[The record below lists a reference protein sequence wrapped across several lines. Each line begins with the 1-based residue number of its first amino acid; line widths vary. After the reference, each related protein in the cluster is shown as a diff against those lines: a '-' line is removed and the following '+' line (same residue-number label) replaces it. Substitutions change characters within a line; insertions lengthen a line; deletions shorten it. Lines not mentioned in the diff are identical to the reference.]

1 MALSIFGESSTV
13 FAGKR
18 AVISGGSTGIGRA
31 TAIQLARWGADVLI
45 FGRHERELADAMTH
59 LRLIGGKAIAIR
71 ADQALL
77 GDVSRVFDTVDAE
90 FGQIDFMINNA
101 ADPVPSFQRMTA
113 EQIDYSMRANL
124 TGYLSCSHQALG
136 RMREGGHIVNV
147 GSWSSEKRDPGGEA
161 YVAAKAGIRAFSD
174 TLRKSLRSRQI
185 RVSLIEP
192 GAVGSDFSEAQ
203 PGEQRELQK
212 RGEMLKA
219 EDIAAGIAFCL
230 AQPARCT
237 VSTLQMLPLRED

>member
-1 MALSIFGESSTV
+1 MALSIFGEPSTL

-18 AVISGGSTGIGRA
+18 AVVSGGSTGIGRA

-59 LRLIGGKAIAIR
+59 LRLLGGRSIAVR

-77 GDVSRVFDTVDAE
+77 ADVSRVFDTVDAE

-101 ADPVPSFQRMTA
+101 AEPVSSFQKLTA

-124 TGYLSCSHQALG
+124 TGYLTCTHQALG

-147 GSWSSEKRDPGGEA
+147 GSWSSEKRDPGGEP

-174 TLRKSLRSRQI
+174 TLRKSLRTRQI
-185 RVSLIEP
+185 RVTLIEP
-192 GAVGSDFSEAQ
+192 GAVGSNFSEEQ
-203 PGEQRELQK
+203 PAEQRELQK

-230 AQPARCT
+230 AQPGRCT